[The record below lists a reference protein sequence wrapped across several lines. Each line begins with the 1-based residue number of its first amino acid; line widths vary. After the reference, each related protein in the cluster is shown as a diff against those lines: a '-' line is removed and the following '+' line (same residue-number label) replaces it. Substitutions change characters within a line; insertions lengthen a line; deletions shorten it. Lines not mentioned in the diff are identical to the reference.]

1 MRRAVPRRWW
11 NGAVTPQIFIG
22 AGTVIN
28 VSSIVVG
35 SAIGLLIGQRLSQAT
50 RNAITTVLS
59 LVVIVI
65 GVDAGMDFSDPAL
78 AEVVGDFGMVV
89 VMLCLVVGTLIG
101 RWLRLAERLDQLGQ
115 WGRRVI
121 MRMRRKDPAPG
132 SRDDLE
138 GFVTAVLIFCVGPL
152 GLLGALQDGLGNGPS
167 QLCINAV
174 LDGFTSIALAS
185 TFGASV
191 MGSAIVQFCYLGS
204 ITFVGFLAGGMLPDP
219 EVAALNSAGG
229 IILLSLGLTM
239 AGVRRLPV
247 VEVLPALVLAPAT
260 VWGISLL

>member
-1 MRRAVPRRWW
+1 MV
-11 NGAVTPQIFIG
+11 PQIFIG

-28 VSSIVVG
+28 VSSIIVG
-35 SAIGLLIGQRLSQAT
+35 STIGLLVGQHLPQDSR
-50 RNAITTVLS
+50 RAITTVLS

-65 GVDAGMDFSDPAL
+65 GAESGTAFSDAAL

-89 VMLCLVVGTLIG
+89 VMLSLVIGTLIG
-101 RWLRLAERLDQLGQ
+101 RALRLEERLESLGR
-115 WGRRVI
+115 WGRRAI
-121 MRMRRKDPAPG
+121 ARMRRKGAAAGAGDE
-132 SRDDLE
+132 LE

-185 TFGASV
+185 SYGISV
-191 MGSAIVQFCYLGS
+191 MGSAAVQLVYLGTVTL
-204 ITFVGFLAGGMLPDP
+204 IGHLVGGMLPDA
-219 EVAALNSAGG
+219 ELAALDSAGG

-239 AGVRRLPV
+239 TGIRKLPV
-247 VEVLPALVLAPAT
+247 VDVLPALVLAPAA
-260 VWGISLL
+260 VWLVSLL

>member
-1 MRRAVPRRWW
+1 M
-11 NGAVTPQIFIG
+11 TPQIFIG

-28 VSSIVVG
+28 VSSILVG
-35 SAIGLLIGQRLSQAT
+35 SVIGLLIGQRLSKEART
-50 RNAITTVLS
+50 AITTVLS

-65 GVDAGMDFSDPAL
+65 GVDSGMDFSDAAL

-89 VMLCLVVGTLIG
+89 VMLSLVVGTLIG
-101 RWLRLAERLDQLGQ
+101 RGLRLPERLDRLGQ
-115 WGRRVI
+115 WGRRMV

-132 SRDDLE
+132 DRDDLE

-191 MGSAIVQFCYLGS
+191 MGSAVVQFIYLGTV
-204 ITFVGFLAGGMLPDP
+204 TFIGYLAGGMLPEP

-229 IILLSLGLTM
+229 IILLSLGFTM
-239 AGVRRLPV
+239 TGIRKLPV
-247 VEVLPALVLAPAT
+247 VEVLPALVLAPAA
-260 VWGISLL
+260 VWVISLL